1 MFEASPQAGHMR
13 SYFQVTSLT
22 SGLFSLLGV
31 WWGSS

>member
-1 MFEASPQAGHMR
+1 MSEANPKAGRVR

-22 SGLFSLLGV
+22 SGLFPLPGV